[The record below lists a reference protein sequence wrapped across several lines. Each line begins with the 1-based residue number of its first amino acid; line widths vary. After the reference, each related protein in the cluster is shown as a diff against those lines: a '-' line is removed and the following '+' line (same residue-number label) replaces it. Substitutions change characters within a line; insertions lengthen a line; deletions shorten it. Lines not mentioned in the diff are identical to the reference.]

1 MSVAATA
8 IASPEAY
15 KNAKL
20 MTIPD
25 VDIDKSG
32 KFKYV
37 LIKVHDPSGDRVF
50 KHIVRGYARCDFHAD
65 VYDEVCPDIEGK
77 GLDCECVGGGRIEH
91 DPVKK
96 KLQIY
101 GYSQGFGQADHAI
114 TAAILSRKY
123 KYENITFSNEGY

>member
-37 LIKVHDPSGDRVF
+37 LIDQK
-50 KHIVRGYARCDFHAD
+50 
-65 VYDEVCPDIEGK
+65 
-77 GLDCECVGGGRIEH
+77 
-91 DPVKK
+91 
-96 KLQIY
+96 
-101 GYSQGFGQADHAI
+101 
-114 TAAILSRKY
+114 ILFVILFNTNS
-123 KYENITFSNEGY
+123 

>member
-37 LIKVHDPSGDRVF
+37 LIDRLQDV
-50 KHIVRGYARCDFHAD
+50 VRCHSFWR
-65 VYDEVCPDIEGK
+65 
-77 GLDCECVGGGRIEH
+77 L
-91 DPVKK
+91 
-96 KLQIY
+96 L
-101 GYSQGFGQADHAI
+101 
-114 TAAILSRKY
+114 
-123 KYENITFSNEGY
+123 